1 MAREIKAYEIR
12 EKRFLRQYF
21 YIDPS
26 NCNTVAPI
34 RYNLGVLSVEISPE
48 NRRYAV
54 KEPEIDDNLRK
65 VLNEAGNVIRSSAT
79 KIRSMDDFNSIL
91 SDVFRRNRIDS
102 SAETIR
108 YTMAKEYSEFGNVYP
123 LTLDPSITEI
133 ICNGYGDQI
142 IVRHEEYGYLST
154 GIILS
159 RSDADSIVIKLAQNM
174 GRSISLDSPVASGY
188 HISGYFVQLTFG
200 SDISS
205 KGSTFDL
212 KRDFAS
218 GRIVMLSRPIPEK
231 IGIYFSRLVS
241 TRRSAIVIG
250 GGCPNKQRILKV
262 ILDFIPSTM
271 KVVLISESQE
281 YYGSGG
287 NRLVMSPQEETIFNR
302 MISREMLVETAM
314 RQRPD
319 YIFIDRLSEGSI
331 DSLIQS
337 IMTGHATYS
346 TMNADDLRTY
356 VSKLSEG
363 RNGITRNMIGAVDAV
378 IKFSCES
385 DAVTEIYEY
394 ESYENDQVN
403 YNKVFHY
410 DQYSGKYIYS
420 GYSRIMPPGT
430 EGVMQEYGRSLL
442 IPGQYKG
449 GDGNRR

>member
-1 MAREIKAYEIR
+1 MA
-12 EKRFLRQYF
+12 
-21 YIDPS
+21 S
-26 NCNTVAPI
+26 I
-34 RYNLGVLSVEISPE
+34 RYNVGVLSVEISPD
-48 NRRYAV
+48 NRRYIL
-54 KEPEIDDNLRK
+54 KEPEINDSLRK
-65 VLNEAGNVIRSSAT
+65 VLDEAGNVIRSSAT

-108 YTMAKEYSEFGNVYP
+108 YIMTKEYSEFGNVYP

-133 ICNGYGDQI
+133 ICNGYSDHI
-142 IVRHEEYGYLST
+142 IVKHEEYGYLQT
-154 GIILS
+154 GIILN

-174 GRSISLDSPVASGY
+174 GKSISLDSPVVSGY
-188 HISGYFVQLTFG
+188 HISGYFVQITFG
-200 SDISS
+200 ADISS
-205 KGSTFDL
+205 RGSTFDM
-212 KRDFAS
+212 KREFVS
-218 GRIVMLSRPIPEK
+218 GRIVALSRPIPEK

-262 ILDFIPSTM
+262 ILDFIPSPM
-271 KVVLISESQE
+271 KVVLISESQG

-287 NRLVMSPQEETIFNR
+287 NRLVLSPQEETIFNR

-319 YIFIDRLSEGSI
+319 YIFIDSLSESGV
-331 DSLIQS
+331 DSMIQS

-356 VSKLSEG
+356 VSKMSDG

-378 IKFSCES
+378 IKFSCETGG
-385 DAVTEIYEY
+385 VTEIYEY
-394 ESYENDQVN
+394 ESSENDQVN

-430 EGVMQEYGRSLL
+430 ERIMQEAGSTFM
-442 IPGQYKG
+442 PAGQYNR
-449 GDGNRR
+449 GDSNRK